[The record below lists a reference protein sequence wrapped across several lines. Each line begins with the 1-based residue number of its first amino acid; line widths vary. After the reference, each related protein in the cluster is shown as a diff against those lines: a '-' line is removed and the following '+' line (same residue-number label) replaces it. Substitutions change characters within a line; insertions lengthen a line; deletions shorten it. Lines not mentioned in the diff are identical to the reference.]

1 MSEVTKNKLSK
12 FQYKPVS
19 NDQSKNATINE
30 EGAASDSGVIP
41 SKEDDDKTAVTPMNR
56 LTWKDFMEPTGAA
69 EEDTQISPNERIM
82 WDIKPGNL
90 YDNALS
96 PMMARKGRK
105 RARSSSPISSP
116 AHDDPKTPAVNIKKL
131 AKALK
136 SPHADPTL
144 ELWDRY
150 SLNKTDTHTTPVG
163 LANPALAQ
171 LMISSSPRPSKE
183 SLGSPGARNLRRA
196 VSSGLNGPKRRKIE
210 MTRAC
215 STGSNSQREMEA
227 ASKSSLVTHLLDS
240 VNSSIQEV
248 SPEPPMARSPSPKK
262 RARSP
267 VKESTPCRRAAARG
281 KRADSFSDY
290 DDDFDDDTFMELEA
304 SMTAP
309 PPIQSAVRPNKT
321 EPDDT
326 SDKAQTKHEASTGD
340 EFGDLDDDIFNAEEL
355 RNARQ
360 QASADTLRPPS
371 AKKPAPGTNPKSG
384 GGSDDFEDEFG
395 DLDDEGIDFDAVEL
409 AATQSLERA
418 KNSTQTVR

>member
-1 MSEVTKNKLSK
+1 VSEVTKNKLNK

-19 NDQSKNATINE
+19 NDQSKDATINE
-30 EGAASDSGVIP
+30 EAPASDSGVIP

-69 EEDTQISPNERIM
+69 EEDTHISPNERIM
-82 WDIKPGNL
+82 WDSKPGNL

-96 PMMARKGRK
+96 PMMARKSRK

-116 AHDDPKTPAVNIKKL
+116 AHDDIKTPAVNVKKL

-150 SLNKTDTHTTPVG
+150 SLNKSDTHTTPVG

-183 SLGSPGARNLRRA
+183 SLGSPRPRNLRRA

-240 VNSSIQEV
+240 VNSSIQEA

-262 RARSP
+262 RVRSP
-267 VKESTPCRRAAARG
+267 VKESTPCRAAAEE
-281 KRADSFSDY
+281 KAPDSFSDY

-304 SMTAP
+304 SITAP
-309 PPIQSAVRPNKT
+309 APIQFPDRPNKT
-321 EPDDT
+321 ELEDT
-326 SDKAQTKHEASTGD
+326 CNKAQEKHETSTGE
-340 EFGDLDDDIFNAEEL
+340 EFGDLDDDIFNEEEL
-355 RNARQ
+355 NNARP
-360 QASADTLRPPS
+360 QASADALRSPS
-371 AKKPAPGTNPKSG
+371 PKKPTAATKPKSG
-384 GGSDDFEDEFG
+384 RGSAEFEDEFS
-395 DLDDEGIDFDAVEL
+395 DLDDEDIDFDAVEL

-418 KNSTQTVR
+418 KSSTQTVR